1 MDEASSSFS
10 AIFNAKKSIVCIH
23 DVELEITNEKC
34 TIKGHAT
41 VLPERCHRSISMNS
55 FLDQ

>member
-34 TIKGHAT
+34 TIKEHVA
-41 VLPERCHRSISMNS
+41 VLPERCPRGISMNS